1 MRAVERT
8 IGLVSYAA
16 ADKLASRNISRFMV
30 RVRVRSEHQASIE
43 RTFQRP
49 LRALFPAAHVKLQG
63 LPIVSS
69 DSKH

>member
-8 IGLVSYAA
+8 KGLVSYAA
-16 ADKLASRNISRFMV
+16 VDKLARPNISRFMV

-49 LRALFPAAHVKLQG
+49 LRALWPAAHVKR
-63 LPIVSS
+63 
-69 DSKH
+69 